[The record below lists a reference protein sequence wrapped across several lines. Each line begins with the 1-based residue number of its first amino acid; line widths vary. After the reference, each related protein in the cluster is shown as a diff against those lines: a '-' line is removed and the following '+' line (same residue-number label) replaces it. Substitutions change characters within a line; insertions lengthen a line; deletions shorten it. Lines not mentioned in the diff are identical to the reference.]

1 MHQGTF
7 ARRAVTTL
15 MALVA
20 VAGTTVIVAPGAE
33 AATNRRVCV
42 YSKVDAKSKNI
53 NFQWA
58 MNFKKDGGCPTNT
71 NRASL
76 QSTARDSAYT
86 KVTCDEY
93 AKWVRVKFDPCPNH
107 MPKDQLIY
115 IEWHIDGKSPT
126 TFSARGHY

>member
-15 MALVA
+15 MALAA
-20 VAGTTVIVAPGAE
+20 VAGTTAIIAPGAE

-42 YSKVDAKSKNI
+42 YSKPDSKGGGI
-53 NFQWA
+53 VFQWA

-76 QSTARDSAYT
+76 QSTANGSAYT
-86 KVTCDEY
+86 KVTCEEY
-93 AKWVRVKFDPCPNH
+93 AKWIRVKFDPCPNH

-115 IEWHIDGKSPT
+115 IEYHDSGKRPT